1 MSVLVVG
8 LSHRT
13 APVDLLERATL
24 TGDAAEKLLDDVVGS
39 DHAGEAIVL
48 STCNRV
54 EVYADVDKFHGGLAH
69 TSELLAR
76 RAGVPIDE
84 LTPHL
89 YVHYEDRAVAH
100 LFSVACGLDSMVVGE
115 SQILGQVR
123 TALRQAQDHGTAG
136 RTLGSL
142 AQQALRVGKRARSE
156 TGIDRAGRSL
166 VTAGLH
172 EAERTLGPVTGL
184 TALVVGAGSMSALAA
199 TLLSRA
205 GASQVVVANR
215 TLANGERLATAV
227 GGVAISLEALPQA
240 LGEADLVISCTGA
253 VGHVLSAEDL
263 TAAQHARG
271 GRPMVVVDL
280 ALPRDVAHDAHDVPG
295 VTIVD
300 LETLARVLEATE
312 HAEDVEATREIVAD
326 EVTAFLGWQRA
337 SLVAP
342 TVVAL
347 RDMADGVVR
356 AELTRLAGRLP
367 DLDPRER
374 AEIEQ
379 TVQRVVDK
387 VLHAPTVRVKQLA
400 GEVMEGSG
408 ESYADVLSK
417 LFGLDQAAVDAV
429 TRADIEV
436 VPGEATDADAADR
449 GGRR

>member
-1 MSVLVVG
+1 VSVLVVG

-24 TGDAAEKLLDDVVGS
+24 TGGAAEKLLDDVVGS

-54 EVYADVDKFHGGLAH
+54 EVYADVDKFHGGLAQ

-100 LFSVACGLDSMVVGE
+100 LFAVACGLDSMVVGE

-123 TALRQAQDHGTAG
+123 GALRQAQDHGTAG
-136 RTLGSL
+136 RTLGAL
-142 AQQALRVGKRARSE
+142 AQQALRVGKRARTE

-205 GASQVVVANR
+205 GAGQVVVANR
-215 TLANGERLATAV
+215 TLANAERLATAV
-227 GGVAISLEALPQA
+227 GGVAVSLEALPSA
-240 LGEADLVISCTGA
+240 LAEADLVISCTGA

-263 TAAQHARG
+263 TAARDSRG

-280 ALPRDVAHDAHDVPG
+280 ALPRDLAPDAHDLPG
-295 VTIVD
+295 VTVVD

-337 SLVAP
+337 ARVAP

-367 DLDPRER
+367 DLGSRER

-400 GEVMEGSG
+400 GEIIDGSG
-408 ESYADVLSK
+408 ESYADALSK

-436 VPGEATDADAADR
+436 ATSDDTDGDAPHR
-449 GGRR
+449 GGQR